1 MSTVLVI
8 EDEFQIL
15 SNLEEILTLS
25 GHTVITAG
33 DGDQG
38 LKLIQAHR
46 PDLVVCDVMMPA
58 MDGYGVL
65 EAMRQNSAT
74 AEIPVILLTARAERG
89 DHRRGMELGAN
100 DYVTKPFTTEELLK
114 AIDVQLAKQTALV
127 QKIHQIQDCLGETRR
142 QAEDYRQQEKHSRE
156 LALLKDD
163 LLKKLLEDL
172 SNPVSNI
179 NLAIRMLENAN
190 TDSQRQQYL
199 QVLRQECDRE
209 MQMLNEI
216 AELQTLLTPEKAA
229 LLRRFNLLNT
239 IT

>member
-1 MSTVLVI
+1 MSTVVVV

-25 GHTVITAG
+25 GHTVMAAG
-33 DGDQG
+33 DGVQG
-38 LKLIQAHR
+38 LKLIQTHC
-46 PDLVVCDVMMPA
+46 PDVVVCDVMMPG
-58 MDGYGVL
+58 MDGYSIL
-65 EAMRQNSAT
+65 EAMRQNPAT
-74 AEIPVILLTARAERG
+74 AEIPLILLTARAERG

-114 AIDVQLAKQTALV
+114 AIDVQLAKRAALA
-127 QKIHQIQDCLGETRR
+127 QKIHQIQDRLGESRR
-142 QAEDYRQQEKHSRE
+142 QAEDYRQQEQQSRE
-156 LALLKDD
+156 LALLKDE

-179 NLAIRMLENAN
+179 NLAIRMLESAS
-190 TDSQRQQYL
+190 TASQRQQYL
-199 QVLRQECDRE
+199 QVLRQECNRE

-229 LLRRFNLLNT
+229 ILRRFNLLKT
-239 IT
+239 IS